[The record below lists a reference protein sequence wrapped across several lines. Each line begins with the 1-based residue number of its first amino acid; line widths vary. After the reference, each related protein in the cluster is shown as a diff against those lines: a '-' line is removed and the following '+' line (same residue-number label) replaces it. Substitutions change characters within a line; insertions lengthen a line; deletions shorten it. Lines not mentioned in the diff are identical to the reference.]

1 MFDGKFIC
9 TLIALI
15 IAVLAICNI
24 NTGRS
29 KTVENFWCT
38 SGFSTTP
45 SLVAAVNGGEQ
56 SLRDPFAPSVRKN
69 SHGLSA
75 SLSNAP
81 GVAKPAFYQPTP
93 QFQSNLAT
101 RFANTQFGSQIN
113 RKVPDHKHM
122 AAPESPLCHSEMAK
136 EDYTSCEKP
145 VCDGSDAHSCAA
157 GDAPP
162 HMNADCNNGDYPDV
176 LEQVAED
183 HPANLGITNSLPIAQ
198 MDNLNSDGTMDNK
211 VVYSRLMVSNRN
223 SRLRSQGCTLR
234 GDLPIPPCKTGWFQV
249 SANPTIDLN
258 QGAMQ
263 VLAGTDNETSNSLAA
278 LINSTTGQTAIA
290 GANLTP
296 EQLTYIGSSGN
307 DINVTL
313 FP

>member
-29 KTVENFWCT
+29 KTVENFWGIA
-38 SGFSTTP
+38 GFSPTP
-45 SLVAAVNGGEQ
+45 SLVAAVNGREQ
-56 SLRDPFAPSVRKN
+56 SLRDTFAPSVWNN
-69 SHGLSA
+69 SAGLSA

-81 GVAKPAFYQPTP
+81 GVAKPEFYQSTP
-93 QFQSNLAT
+93 NFQSNLAT

-113 RKVPDHKHM
+113 RNVPDHNNM
-122 AAPESPLCHSEMAK
+122 AAPESPLGHLEMAK

-145 VCDGSDAHSCAA
+145 VCDGSDAQSCTA

-162 HMNADCNNGDYPDV
+162 HMKADYKSGDYAEV
-176 LEQVAED
+176 IEQVAED
-183 HPANLGITNSLPIAQ
+183 HPAHLGVTDSLPITQ
-198 MDNLNSDGTMDNK
+198 MDSLNPDGTMDNK
-211 VVYSRLMVSNRN
+211 VVYDRLMVSNRN
-223 SRLRSQGCTLR
+223 SRLRSQGDWIR
-234 GDLPIPPCKTGWFQV
+234 GDPPIMPCNTGWFQV
-249 SANPTIDLN
+249 SANPTVDLN

-263 VLAGTDNETSNSLAA
+263 VLAGPDNEMSNALAA
-278 LINSTTGQTAIA
+278 MINSTTGQTAIA

-296 EQLTYIGSSGN
+296 EQLTYMGSSGN
-307 DINVTL
+307 DVNVTL

>member
-29 KTVENFWCT
+29 KTVENFFNT
-38 SGFSTTP
+38 AGFVRKP

-56 SLRDPFAPSVRKN
+56 SLRDTFAPSAWK
-69 SHGLSA
+69 SSPGLSA

-81 GVAKPAFYQPTP
+81 GVAKPEFYQSTP
-93 QFQSNLAT
+93 HFQSNLAP
-101 RFANTQFGSQIN
+101 RFANTQFGSQIKYN
-113 RKVPDHKHM
+113 VPDHKNM
-122 AAPESPLCHSEMAK
+122 AAPKSPLGHLEMAK

-145 VCDGSDAHSCAA
+145 VCDGSDAQSCTA

-162 HMNADCNNGDYPDV
+162 HMKADYNNGNYAGV

-183 HPANLGITNSLPIAQ
+183 HPAHLGVTDSLPITQ
-198 MDNLNSDGTMDNK
+198 MDNLNPDGTIENK
-211 VVYSRLMVSNRN
+211 VVYDRLMVSNRN

-296 EQLTYIGSSGN
+296 EQLTFIGSSGN
-307 DINVTL
+307 DVNVTL